1 MHTGMFNIHL
11 YIFLDVYVI
20 HIPVYVTHVP
30 AYIIYVYFCFVLP
43 SFCVVVVGGT
53 AARVP
58 AHRPVPATNGLL
70 PPANR

>member
-1 MHTGMFNIHL
+1 MHTGMFDIHL

-20 HIPVYVTHVP
+20 HI
-30 AYIIYVYFCFVLP
+30 YIYHACTCIYYLCLFLFCLAL
-43 SFCVVVVGGT
+43 FCVVVVGGT

-58 AHRPVPATNGLL
+58 AHRPLPATNGLL

>member
-20 HIPVYVTHVP
+20 HIYVTHVP